1 MPEEPRRP
9 KAAAG
14 RLALALEALG
24 RSPDGAG
31 PEELSTQVRQLALG
45 QRRLRRLLDAVV
57 AMSEDMDLRAV
68 LRHIVEAATDLVG
81 ARYGALGVLGS
92 DGEFVD
98 LITVGVDEERMLA
111 ESGLPQGHGLLV
123 GLLADLKPMR
133 VADVGAD
140 PRSVGFPVGHP
151 MMTTLLG
158 VPLMVRGR
166 AYGNLYLADKSDGAP
181 FTDDDEAILT
191 ALASVASVSIENA
204 RLYEDLKQAA
214 MHFQLRML
222 PELPDLSP
230 LAVEVRYEPAS
241 ELPRLGGDW
250 YDALTLPDGA
260 VCLVVGDV
268 TGHAVAAAPVM
279 GQIRN
284 MLRALAYDHGGPPSL
299 VVTKLDRALTMFTEP
314 PTATLVLARVEHTG
328 GEYVL
333 RWSNAGHP
341 PPLLVEADGTTHF
354 LAPARHGLP
363 VGVEPSF
370 GRYDDEHR
378 LPAGSTLLLFTD
390 GLVERRGEDIDA
402 TLAELADQA
411 ARLAGVPLRRLCAE
425 LVTGRGQLFDDDVT
439 LLALRLPGEDPVRTS
454 GRATGP

>member
-24 RSPDGAG
+24 RSPDEAG
-31 PEELSTQVRQLALG
+31 SEELSTQVRQLALG

-57 AMSEDMDLRAV
+57 AMSEDMDLPAV

-133 VADVGAD
+133 VADVCAD
-140 PRSVGFPVGHP
+140 PRSVGFPAGHP

-166 AYGNLYLADKSDGAP
+166 AYGNLYLADKDDGA

-191 ALASVASVSIENA
+191 ALASVASVSIENT
-204 RLYEDLKQAA
+204 RLYEDLRQAA
-214 MHFQLRML
+214 MHFQVRML

-268 TGHAVAAAPVM
+268 TGHAVAVAPVM

-299 VVTKLDRALTMFTEP
+299 VVSKLDRALTMFTEP
-314 PTATLVLARVEHTG
+314 PTATLVLARVERTG

-341 PPLLVEADGTTHF
+341 PPLLVEADGTARF

-370 GRYDDEHR
+370 GRDDAEHR

-390 GLVERRGEDIDA
+390 GLVERRGQDIDA

-411 ARLAGVPLRRLCAE
+411 ARLAGVPLGRLCAE